1 MVRTDRGGGEK
12 SASKEEGSRSIVK
25 RESNALGALRVR
37 TIENFVNKI
46 YNNLIL
52 NLIADNF
59 EDMFRCSLSD
69 VVCHNE
75 R

>member
-1 MVRTDRGGGEK
+1 MVEGG
-12 SASKEEGSRSIVK
+12 
-25 RESNALGALRVR
+25 SNALGALRVR

-69 VVCHNE
+69 VVCRNE